1 MVSGGEPWLR
11 CAALDAA
18 TMRAVRETM
27 IFEHCKWDPQ
37 VGDTDVLCPT
47 PLVLKAEAATELA
60 RLAEAMAV
68 EVIEAEAAILGSA
81 RALAELGLPGTLRR
95 ALAREGSGSGWA
107 RRARVMRFDFHATV
121 EGWRVSEVNSD
132 VPGGYVETKGLAETI
147 AAHFPAAR
155 PAGDPVA
162 ALVGAT
168 APGARVALVHAT
180 AYTDDRQVMVY
191 LARALEA
198 AGRRARLLGPDQV
211 RWRDGRAYPKGGCGK
226 EGNAGTVAEAF
237 DVVFRFYPAEWLPN
251 LGWWSGW
258 RDFVRG
264 GVTPQLNPPGAVVS
278 QSKRFPLACA
288 RLGLRLPTWDA
299 LVPETRDPRAVFG
312 RGGAPADEAEWV
324 LKPALGRVGEGVG
337 LGAVTPAGEWEKIR
351 KAARRWPEL
360 WAAQRR
366 FRATAWVTEEGPRY
380 PCLGVYVI
388 GGKAAGIYGRAA
400 ARPLVDAQAQDLA
413 VLVAEEAFAQAEV
426 NFKSILSL

>member
-1 MVSGGEPWLR
+1 MVTVREPWRR

-18 TMRAVRETM
+18 AMRAVRETM

-37 VGDTDVLCPT
+37 VGDTDVLCAT
-47 PLVLKAEAATELA
+47 PLVLKAEAAAELA

-68 EVIEAEAAILGSA
+68 EVVEAEAAILQSA
-81 RALAELGLPGTLRR
+81 RAMGELGLPWALRR
-95 ALAREGSGSGWA
+95 ALVAAGVGSGGTGVQWA
-107 RRARVMRFDFHATV
+107 EQARVMRFDFHATA

-132 VPGGYVETKGLAETI
+132 VPGGYVETRGLAAAI
-147 AAHFPAAR
+147 APYVGALR
-155 PAGDPVA
+155 LAGDPVA
-162 ALVGAT
+162 ALVEAT
-168 APGARVALVHAT
+168 EPRARVALVHAT

-211 RWRDGRAYPKGGCGK
+211 RWRDGRAYPKDGCGV
-226 EGNAGTVAEAF
+226 EAEAF
-237 DVVFRFYPAEWLPN
+237 DAVFRFYPAEWLPN

-264 GVTPQLNPPGAVVS
+264 GATRQLNPPGAVVS

-288 RLGLRLPTWDA
+288 RLGLRLPTWDT
-299 LVPETRDPRAVFG
+299 LVPETRDPRAIFG
-312 RGGAPADEAEWV
+312 RGGAAADEAEWV
-324 LKPALGRVGEGVG
+324 LKPALGRVGDGVG
-337 LGAVTPAGEWEKIR
+337 LGAVTPAGDWEKIR
-351 KAARRWPEL
+351 RAARRWPEL

-366 FRATAWVTEEGPRY
+366 FRATAWETDAGPRY

-400 ARPLVDAQAQDLA
+400 ARPLVDAQAQDVA
-413 VLVAEEAFAQAEV
+413 VLVEEATFGQAEV
-426 NFKSILSL
+426 NFNSILSV

>member
-1 MVSGGEPWLR
+1 MVTMTEPWRR
-11 CAALDAA
+11 CAALDPA

-37 VGDTDVLCPT
+37 VGDTDVLCAT
-47 PLVLKAEAATELA
+47 PLVLKAEVAEELA
-60 RLAEAMAV
+60 RLAEAMAA
-68 EVIEAEAAILGSA
+68 EVVEAEAAILGSA
-81 RALAELGLPGTLRR
+81 RALAELGLPRALRR
-95 ALAREGSGSGWA
+95 ALAAAGAGVAWA
-107 RRARVMRFDFHATV
+107 EKVRVMRFDFHATA

-132 VPGGYVETKGLAETI
+132 VPGGYVETRGLA
-147 AAHFPAAR
+147 AAMAPYVGGLR

-198 AGRRARLLGPDQV
+198 AGRRVRLLGPDQV
-211 RWRDGRAYPKGGCGK
+211 RWRNGRAYPKDGCGV
-226 EGNAGTVAEAF
+226 GDDAF
-237 DVVFRFYPAEWLPN
+237 DAVFRFYPAEWLPN

-312 RGGAPADEAEWV
+312 RGGAAADEAEWV

-337 LGAVTPAGEWEKIR
+337 LGAVTPAGEWGKIR

-360 WAAQRR
+360 WAAQWR
-366 FRATAWVTEEGPRY
+366 FRATAWETDAGPRY

-400 ARPLVDAQAQDLA
+400 ARPLVDAQAQDVA
-413 VLVAEEAFAQAEV
+413 VLVEEVTFGQ
-426 NFKSILSL
+426 NNLKPHSILFA